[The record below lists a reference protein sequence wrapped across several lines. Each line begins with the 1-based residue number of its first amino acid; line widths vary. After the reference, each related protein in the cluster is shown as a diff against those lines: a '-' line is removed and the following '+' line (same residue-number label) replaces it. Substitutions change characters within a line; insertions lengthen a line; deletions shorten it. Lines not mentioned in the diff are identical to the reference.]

1 MSGFVMDALETG
13 ETEHQVEIG
22 DVTRLLDGLGHFNWQ
37 PAQTVGEGEEY
48 RAETSTGDHA
58 SALSFDGAVLHG
70 SVVCQ

>member
-22 DVTRLLDGLGHFNWQ
+22 DVTRLLDELGHFTWHR
-37 PAQTVGEGEEY
+37 AQSVGEGEEY